1 MKGQER
7 KSVNAEA
14 IKARIVSRDLKCAVV
29 GMGYVGLPLA
39 AQIACAGFA
48 TVGIDVDQAKIGRI
62 AAGESPIEDVSD
74 DDLLQLV
81 RQGLLRFS
89 DDFSSIADC
98 DFIALCVP
106 TPLDRFRQP
115 DLSCLVSAAHSIAP
129 LLKKGVMVSLESTS
143 YPGTTE
149 DLLAPLLEEGS
160 GLVCGSQFLLGFSPE
175 RVDPGNDT
183 YGTANTPKVV
193 GAMGQQAL
201 DCIAAFYD
209 AVLDGGVVRV
219 SSPAVAETE
228 KLLENVYRS
237 VNIGLANEMARFCE
251 RLGIDVWEVIEA
263 AKTKPY
269 GFAAFYPGPGVGG
282 HCIAVDPAYLAWK
295 ARECGFSASLVEE
308 AGRVNSQMPLYCADR
323 AVRLLRQRGVSPA
336 GARVLVLGV
345 AYKPDIGDCRESP
358 ALRIIESL
366 EARGVSVAY
375 FDPHVASCVCGGAE
389 KCSLSTLSAD
399 ALESADLVMVTC
411 GHRGIDYDFVQA
423 HAKMIFDTRNALR
436 DVVRRD
442 NVVVL

>member
-1 MKGQER
+1 M
-7 KSVNAEA
+7 NAET
-14 IKARIVSRDLKCAVV
+14 IKARIASRDLKCAVV

-39 AQIACAGFA
+39 AQIARAGFT
-48 TVGIDVDQAKIGRI
+48 TVGIDVDQARVERLADGK
-62 AAGESPIEDVSD
+62 SPIEDVSD
-74 DDLLQLV
+74 GDLLQLV
-81 RQGLLRFS
+81 RQGRLGFS
-89 DDFSSIADC
+89 GDFSPIADC

-115 DLSCLVSAAHSIAP
+115 DLSYVVSAARSIAP
-129 LLKKGVMVSLESTS
+129 FLKEGVMVSLESTS

-160 GLVCGSQFLLGFSPE
+160 GLACGSQFLLGFSPE
-175 RVDPGNDT
+175 RIDPGNAA

-237 VNIGLANEMARFCE
+237 VNIGLANEMAMFCE

-282 HCIAVDPAYLAWK
+282 HCIAVDPAYLTWK

-375 FDPHVASCVCGGAE
+375 FDPHVASCVCGGTE
-389 KCSLSTLSAD
+389 RRSLPSLSAD
-399 ALESADLVMVTC
+399 VLESADLVMVTC

-423 HAKMIFDTRNALR
+423 HAKMIFDMRNALR
-436 DVVRRD
+436 DVACRD

>member
-1 MKGQER
+1 MR
-7 KSVNAEA
+7 AMNAETT
-14 IKARIVSRDLKCAVV
+14 KARIASRDLKCAVV

-39 AQIACAGFA
+39 AQIARAGFA
-48 TVGIDVDQAKIGRI
+48 TVGIDVDQAKIDRLT
-62 AAGESPIEDVSD
+62 AGESPIEDVSD
-74 DDLLQLV
+74 NDLRRLV
-81 RQGLLRFS
+81 RQRLLCFS
-89 DDFSSIADC
+89 SDFSPIADC
-98 DFIALCVP
+98 NFIALCVP

-115 DLSCLVSAAHSIAP
+115 DLSCIVSAAHSIAP
-129 LLKKGVMVSLESTS
+129 FLKEGVMVSLESTS

-175 RVDPGNDT
+175 RVDPGNAT

-237 VNIGLANEMARFCE
+237 VNIGLANEMAMFCE

-308 AGRVNSQMPLYCADR
+308 SIRANSQMPLYCADR
-323 AVRLLRQRGVSPA
+323 VVRLLRQGGISPA
-336 GARVLVLGV
+336 EAQVLVLGV
-345 AYKPDIGDCRESP
+345 AYKPDVGDCRESP

-389 KCSLSTLSAD
+389 KCSLSSLSAD

-436 DVVRRD
+436 DVARRD